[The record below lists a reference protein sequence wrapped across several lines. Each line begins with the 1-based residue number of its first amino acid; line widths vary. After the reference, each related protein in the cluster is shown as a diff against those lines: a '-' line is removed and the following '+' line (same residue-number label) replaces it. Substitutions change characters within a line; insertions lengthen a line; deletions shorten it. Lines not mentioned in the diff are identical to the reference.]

1 MRIAASLTAAD
12 PLRLG
17 DAAARLAAAGVD
29 ALHVDFGDGRFV
41 PWLGGGVEMVAAL
54 SESRVLPVE
63 VHLML
68 EEPEHYVP
76 LVAAAG
82 AAAVVVHVEAVRY
95 PWRLRETA
103 RRLGLRFGLA
113 INPATPIAVLDSLR
127 DCAGHFSLLT
137 TEPDGAGERMLPS
150 TLPRLRAAAA
160 LLGEDAEI
168 EVDGGVDPTS
178 SVELC
183 AAGATRL
190 VVGRALTAAAD
201 PSAVVA
207 RLLSRAATVA
217 AP

>member
-17 DAAARLAAAGVD
+17 DAAGRLAAAGVD

-54 SESRVLPVE
+54 AEPKTLPVE

-68 EEPEHYVP
+68 EEPERYVP
-76 LVAAAG
+76 LLAAAG

-95 PWRLRETA
+95 PWRLREMA
-103 RRLGLRFGLA
+103 RSLGLRFGLA
-113 INPATPIAVLDSLR
+113 INPATPIAFLDSLR

-160 LLGEDAEI
+160 LLGHGAEI
-168 EVDGGVDPTS
+168 EVDGGVDPANS
-178 SVELC
+178 AELC
-183 AAGATRL
+183 AAGATRV
-190 VVGRALTAAAD
+190 VVGRALTEAPD
-201 PSAVVA
+201 PRAVVA
-207 RLLSRAATVA
+207 LLRSHAATVG